1 MSDSIFPLHPN
12 EARALA
18 VLVEKEHLTPEQY
31 PLTAN
36 AVMLACNQ
44 KTAREPVMNL
54 SEGEVGHALRRLE
67 DLGLVQVVHGARALR
82 YRHRLGDR
90 LALPVPQRVALAV
103 LVLRGPQTVAELIAH
118 AERLHRFA
126 DLEDAAAVLDRLVRR
141 DPPLATPLAR
151 APGQRETRFAHRLCG
166 DPAVPASG
174 PRAERE
180 ESLLDRIARLEQRLA
195 ELERRVAELSAA
207 ARERAQA

>member
-1 MSDSIFPLHPN
+1 MSETLFPLHPH

-44 KTAREPVMNL
+44 KSAREPVMNL

-67 DLGLVQVVHGARALR
+67 DRGLVQVVHGARALR
-82 YRHRLGDR
+82 YRHRLGER
-90 LALPVPQRVALAV
+90 LSLPVAQRVALAI
-103 LVLRGPQTVAELIAH
+103 LILRGPQTVAELMAH

-126 DLEDAAAVLDRLVRR
+126 DVEEAAAVLDRLARR
-141 DPPLATPLAR
+141 DPPLAVQLPR
-151 APGQRETRFAHRLCG
+151 AAGQREPRFAHRLCG
-166 DPAVPASG
+166 DPAPPG
-174 PRAERE
+174 PEPSPEPEDA
-180 ESLLDRIARLEQRLA
+180 LAVRIARLEQRLS
-195 ELERRVAELSAA
+195 ELERRIAELLSGAKST
-207 ARERAQA
+207 

>member
-103 LVLRGPQTVAELIAH
+103 LVLRGPQTAAELIAH

-126 DLEDAAAVLDRLVRR
+126 DLEEAAAVLDRLVRR
-141 DPPLATPLAR
+141 DPPLAAPLAR

-166 DPAVPASG
+166 DPSASG
-174 PRAERE
+174 PRAERGE
-180 ESLLDRIARLEQRLA
+180 PLLERIAHLEQRLA

-207 ARERAQA
+207 ARERTQA